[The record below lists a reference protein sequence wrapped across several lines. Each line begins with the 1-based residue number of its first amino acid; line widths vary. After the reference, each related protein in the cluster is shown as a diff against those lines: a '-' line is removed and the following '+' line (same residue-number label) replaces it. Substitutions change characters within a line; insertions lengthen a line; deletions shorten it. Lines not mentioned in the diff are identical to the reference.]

1 MALWLPLG
9 VLIVATLGLA
19 LLVEPFVAFYYQWAW
34 WSYIFAADALL
45 RRFTGRS
52 PIRDDPRG
60 FLRLA
65 FVSVV
70 FWTGFEALNLRLGDW
85 YYVMDHPERALRWA
99 GGFVAFATV
108 LPGVLLTD
116 ALLAARG
123 WPGRIRVPRLR
134 LGPRLDLPCAV
145 AAVAFLVL
153 PLAWPNL
160 FFPLV
165 WGFVVFLVEP
175 WNRRHAERS
184 FLRDL
189 EAGDAGPLVRALA
202 AGLVCGVLWETWN
215 AWARSKWIYTVPGVS
230 GFKIFEMPLLGFLG
244 FPPFAVECLAVTSFV
259 EARWPRGAGR
269 PGAGRGLARPAGYA
283 AALAATLAV
292 FAAADTRTVDSS
304 YAPVERLRVLPAP
317 HRQALAAAGLR
328 SPERLLRAL
337 GDETQLREWSARTG
351 IPLDHLRADRER
363 VALVMHRG
371 LGEDRAATLARIGIR
386 TRGDLARWT
395 PDALAARL
403 RGTDDPG
410 RDPFLERRARV
421 WLEGLKPTDPSS
433 ASR

>member
-1 MALWLPLG
+1 MAT
-9 VLIVATLGLA
+9 AGLA
-19 LLVEPFVAFYYQWAW
+19 FLLEPFVAFYYQWAW

-45 RRFTGRS
+45 RRWSGRS

-123 WPGRIRVPRLR
+123 WPGRIAVPRLP
-134 LGPRLDLPCAV
+134 LGPRVDLACALG
-145 AAVAFLVL
+145 AVVCLVL
-153 PLAWPNL
+153 PLAWPDL

-175 WNRRHAERS
+175 WNRRHAVRS

-189 EAGDAGPLVRALA
+189 EGGDAGALVRALA

-215 AWARSKWIYTVPGVS
+215 AWARTKWIYTVPGFS
-230 GFKIFEMPLLGFLG
+230 SIKIFEMIK
-244 FPPFAVECLAVTSFV
+244 
-259 EARWPRGAGR
+259 
-269 PGAGRGLARPAGYA
+269 
-283 AALAATLAV
+283 V
-292 FAAADTRTVDSS
+292 F
-304 YAPVERLRVLPAP
+304 E
-317 HRQALAAAGLR
+317 
-328 SPERLLRAL
+328 
-337 GDETQLREWSARTG
+337 
-351 IPLDHLRADRER
+351 
-363 VALVMHRG
+363 
-371 LGEDRAATLARIGIR
+371 
-386 TRGDLARWT
+386 
-395 PDALAARL
+395 
-403 RGTDDPG
+403 
-410 RDPFLERRARV
+410 
-421 WLEGLKPTDPSS
+421 
-433 ASR
+433 

>member
-1 MALWLPLG
+1 ML
-9 VLIVATLGLA
+9 VVATAGLA

-34 WSYIFAADALL
+34 WSYILAADALL
-45 RRFTGRS
+45 KRWSGRS
-52 PIRDDPRG
+52 LIRDDPRG

-85 YYVMDHPERALRWA
+85 YYVMDHSERALRWA
-99 GGFVAFATV
+99 FGFVAFATV
-108 LPGVLLTD
+108 LPGVVLTD

-123 WPGRIRVPRLR
+123 WPGRLRVPPLR
-134 LGPRLDLPCAV
+134 LGPRLDIACAL
-145 AAVAFLVL
+145 AALVFLVL
-153 PLAWPNL
+153 PLAWPKL

-175 WNRRHAERS
+175 WNRRHAARS

-189 EAGDAGPLVRALA
+189 EGGDAGPLLRALA

-215 AWARSKWIYTVPGVS
+215 AWARAKWIYTVPGVS
-230 GFKIFEMPLLGFLG
+230 SFKVFEMPLLGFLG
-244 FPPFAVECLAVTSFV
+244 FPPFAVECLVVTSFV
-259 EARWPRGAGR
+259 EARWPLSAGR
-269 PGAGRGLARPAGYA
+269 RGPAGALARAAGYA
-283 AALAATLAV
+283 VALAATLAV

-304 YAPVERLRVLPAP
+304 YVPVERLLVLPAP
-317 HRQALAAAGLR
+317 HRQALAAAGLA

-337 GDETQLREWSARTG
+337 SDESRLPEWSARTG
-351 IPLDHLRADRER
+351 IPVDDLRADRER

-371 LGEDRAATLARIGIR
+371 LGQDRVLRLARLGIR
-386 TRGDLARWT
+386 TRADLARWT
-395 PDALAARL
+395 PEALAARL
-403 RGTDDPG
+403 RGEEPDG
-410 RDPFLERRARV
+410 DPFLERRARV
-421 WLEGLKPTDPSS
+421 WLEGVKPPQRSA

>member
-1 MALWLPLG
+1 VALWVPLS
-9 VLIVATLGLA
+9 VLAVATAGLA

-45 RRFTGRS
+45 QRWSGRS
-52 PIRDDPRG
+52 LIRDDPRG

-85 YYVMDHPERALRWA
+85 YYVMDHSERALRWA

-108 LPGVLLTD
+108 LPGVVLTD

-123 WPGRIRVPRLR
+123 WPGRVRVPPLR
-134 LGPRLDLPCAV
+134 LGPGLDIACAV
-145 AAVAFLVL
+145 AALAFLVL

-175 WNRRHAERS
+175 WNRRHAARS

-189 EAGDAGPLVRALA
+189 EGGDAGPLVRALG

-230 GFKIFEMPLLGFLG
+230 SFKVFEMPLLGFLG

-259 EARWPRGAGR
+259 EARWPLAAGR
-269 PGAGRGLARPAGYA
+269 RRPARALARAAGYA

-304 YAPVERLRVLPAP
+304 YVPVDRLEVLPAP
-317 HRQALAAAGLR
+317 HRQALAASGLP

-337 GDETQLREWSARTG
+337 SDESRLPDWSVRTG
-351 IPLDHLRADRER
+351 IPVDELRADRER

-371 LGEDRAATLARIGIR
+371 LGQDRVLRLEAVGIR
-386 TRGDLARWT
+386 TRADLARWT
-395 PDALAARL
+395 PEALAARL
-403 RGTDDPG
+403 RTTDPYG
-410 RDPFLERRARV
+410 DPFLERRARV
-421 WLEGLKPTDPSS
+421 WLEGVAPTERSA